1 MKKAFVTRAALA
13 VGELDAAPM
22 TPVTPLDK
30 NESSQSRNAS
40 KNAYYEDENPG
51 NLKFGWKAKIA
62 NAHFSLVSLGITKCE
77 LYGGVR

>member
-51 NLKFGWKAKIA
+51 N
-62 NAHFSLVSLGITKCE
+62 
-77 LYGGVR
+77 